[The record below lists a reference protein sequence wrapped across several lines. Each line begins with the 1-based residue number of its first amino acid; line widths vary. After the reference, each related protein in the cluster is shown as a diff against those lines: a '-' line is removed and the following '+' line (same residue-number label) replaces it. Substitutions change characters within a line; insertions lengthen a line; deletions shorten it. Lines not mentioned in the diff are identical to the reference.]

1 MCVIHLLQVSLSFD
15 ATTTLRPRDNV
26 TLTVTAHPGSYVGLL
41 AVDKSVR
48 LLRSGNDLSQD
59 EVRVKQ
65 RSSAAA
71 EYSTYDK
78 SAAIY
83 QNFYKTCI
91 FRIKSTR
98 ISKEIDRQKY
108 VCAEVLRINV
118 V

>member
-59 EVRVKQ
+59 EVGVIQ
-65 RSSAAA
+65 RSSAAAA
-71 EYSTYDK
+71 EYSTYFK
-78 SAAIY
+78 STAIF
-83 QNFYKTCI
+83 QNFYMYKTCSF

-98 ISKEIDRQKY
+98 TSKEIDM
-108 VCAEVLRINV
+108 
-118 V
+118 